1 MKRRLPAG
9 GMGRHSRRQGIK
21 KQDKSLKKGKLE
33 VSNNIL
39 LAEMKTGGPDIRI
52 LYILARVPV
61 HYAQKYDG
69 IDTKMGH
76 NIKKIT

>member
-1 MKRRLPAG
+1 
-9 GMGRHSRRQGIK
+9 
-21 KQDKSLKKGKLE
+21 
-33 VSNNIL
+33 
-39 LAEMKTGGPDIRI
+39 MKTGGPDIRI
-52 LYILARVPV
+52 LYILAFVPV

>member
-1 MKRRLPAG
+1 
-9 GMGRHSRRQGIK
+9 
-21 KQDKSLKKGKLE
+21 
-33 VSNNIL
+33 
-39 LAEMKTGGPDIRI
+39 MKTGGPDIRI

-61 HYAQKYDG
+61 HYAQKYDR